1 MKLGSRTFC
10 WRLFLGIIPEEKNFV
25 KWVDCIKVER
35 QKFYTKQEEL
45 KITKNKNLDPKIFN
59 PLATTTQNNPWT
71 DLFKDKEMRELITQD
86 IDRTNQEY
94 DFFQL
99 KQVKDILIGILFMW
113 AKENAEISYKQGM
126 NEILAMVVMAFFA
139 ERIQT
144 QTEFG
149 KMSSESI
156 AESTEDLVDFI
167 FDYRHTFADIY
178 SSFDNILQFGIKNLY

>member
-1 MKLGSRTFC
+1 
-10 WRLFLGIIPEEKNFV
+10 
-25 KWVDCIKVER
+25 
-35 QKFYTKQEEL
+35 
-45 KITKNKNLDPKIFN
+45 
-59 PLATTTQNNPWT
+59 
-71 DLFKDKEMRELITQD
+71 
-86 IDRTNQEY
+86 
-94 DFFQL
+94 
-99 KQVKDILIGILFMW
+99 
-113 AKENAEISYKQGM
+113 M